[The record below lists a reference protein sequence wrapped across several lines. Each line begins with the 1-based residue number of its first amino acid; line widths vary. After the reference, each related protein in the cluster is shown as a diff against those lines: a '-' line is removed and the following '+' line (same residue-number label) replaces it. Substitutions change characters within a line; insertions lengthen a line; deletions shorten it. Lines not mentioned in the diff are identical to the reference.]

1 MACQAAAADDLGGE
15 DREARMTART
25 LRTQVG
31 IIGAGPSG
39 LLLSHLLHLA
49 GIDSVVIESRSR
61 DYVEQR
67 VRAGLLEQGSVE
79 TLTEAGVADRLHR
92 EGLVHH
98 GIELRFDGVGHRIPL
113 TELTGKVVT
122 IYGQQ
127 EVVKDLIAARLAAGT
142 HRGNP
147 PILFDVEDAALHDVT
162 GAPRIT
168 VRHGGADHVIE
179 CDFIGGCDG
188 FHGICRPAIPDLAIY
203 ERVYPFAWLGIL
215 SRSRPVSEELIYAR
229 HEEGF
234 ALATMRSN
242 TVSRLYL
249 QVTPEEDVA
258 LWPDGRIWEA
268 LHRRLGIGAELEEGA
283 IFQKG
288 VTPMRS
294 FVCETMR
301 HGRLFLAGDAAHIVP
316 PTGAKGMNL
325 AIADI
330 RVLARGI
337 ERFYA
342 KGETALLDDYAA
354 ICLRRIWKGQRF
366 SWWMTSMLHRFDG
379 EDPFEHRVQVAELDY
394 VSTSRAAMT
403 TLAENY
409 VGLPFEV

>member
-1 MACQAAAADDLGGE
+1 MPMPVLK
-15 DREARMTART
+15 
-25 LRTQVG
+25 TQVG
-31 IIGAGPSG
+31 IIGAGPAG

-49 GIDSVVIESRSR
+49 GIDSIVLETRPR
-61 DYVEQR
+61 EYVESR

-79 TLTEAGVADRLHR
+79 TLEEAGVAGRLHR

-98 GIELRFDGVGHRIPL
+98 GIELRFEGAGHRIPL
-113 TELTGKVVT
+113 TNLTGKAVT

-127 EVVKDLIAARLAAGT
+127 EVVKDLITARLAAGAQRD
-142 HRGNP
+142 HA
-147 PILFDVEDAALHDVT
+147 PILFEVEDVAVHDVT
-162 GAPRIT
+162 SARPRIAF
-168 VRHGGADHVIE
+168 RHEGREGGIA

-188 FHGICRPAIPDLAIY
+188 FHGICRPSIPGLAIY
-203 ERVYPFAWLGIL
+203 ERAYPFAWLGIL
-215 SRSRPVSEELIYAR
+215 AHSRPVSPELIYAR
-229 HEEGF
+229 HAEGF

-249 QVTPEEDVA
+249 QCAPDEDLA
-258 LWPDGRIWEA
+258 LWPDARIWEE
-268 LHRRLGIGAELEEGA
+268 LHRRLGCGAELEEGE

-325 AIADI
+325 AVADI
-330 RVLARGI
+330 RVLARGL
-337 ERFYA
+337 ERFY
-342 KGETALLDDYAA
+342 GQQDTELLERYAG
-354 ICLRRIWKGQRF
+354 ICLRRVWKGQRF
-366 SWWMTSMLHRFDG
+366 SWWMTSMLHRFAD
-379 EDPFEHRVQVAELDY
+379 DPFEHRIQVAELDY
-394 VSTSRAAMT
+394 VARSHAAMT
-403 TLAENY
+403 ALAENY